1 MQEQQGGGAGGR
13 LLVALLDA
21 VPLLGGAGDNI
32 IYIYKRCLVRHYCV
46 LQTLLHGLLGV
57 LLYWLLRYR
66 AQQLLVPFVWLGPGS
81 GASSLLLENTHA
93 LLTLTGTIYC
103 TGQGGLLTIDSE

>member
-1 MQEQQGGGAGGR
+1 MYNR
-13 LLVALLDA
+13 LWNRWSTAQHSIETL
-21 VPLLGGAGDNI
+21 
-32 IYIYKRCLVRHYCV
+32 

-66 AQQLLVPFVWLGPGS
+66 AQQLLVPFVLLGPGS

-103 TGQGGLLTIDSE
+103 TGQGGLLAIYRVPL

>member
-1 MQEQQGGGAGGR
+1 M
-13 LLVALLDA
+13 
-21 VPLLGGAGDNI
+21 
-32 IYIYKRCLVRHYCV
+32 
-46 LQTLLHGLLGV
+46 

-66 AQQLLVPFVWLGPGS
+66 AQQLLVPFVLLGPGS

-103 TGQGGLLTIDSE
+103 TGQGGPLTIYLQSSITTSQYLVRIL

>member
-1 MQEQQGGGAGGR
+1 M
-13 LLVALLDA
+13 ALLDA